1 MDEEKKDLDQN
12 ETTQETE
19 EKVEQNVDAAEEKV
33 EETKEETTD
42 AQEKET
48 VEEEKKEEETPAA
61 TEEEKPNSFEVN
73 SSGEIVI
80 DNTQDV
86 ATTPAP
92 VLDRTVKVKEPM
104 DKKKKIM
111 IISIAVAAI
120 IVIFSAI
127 FFPCYFY
134 YKDKIMVASAEDFV
148 AEEGKY
154 FFLKKDI
161 EVDNLDL
168 SNSNCSIDL
177 NGHTLTV
184 KKTLTL
190 STSGN
195 TTIEIGTRKKGEY
208 TNKGTL
214 VVDNLVVTAANA
226 SFNFAIPVTIAN
238 SASITTKNLT
248 LNGMSVV
255 STATITS
262 ENVKL
267 NGKITVADENTTVT
281 FNNCAK
287 VTIADSIEASNVDF
301 TGTNNI
307 QVNKKANLNNIK
319 LSKETTAQIYGTVE
333 SINGGKK
340 VAMLAENICSNYE
353 DVKLLAIYKPDTTE
367 DLYIKNCEKFIRLD
381 KLSAPKD
388 LIVNE
393 TNGTFILTTAKIDEA
408 KEYKILINGEF
419 FNNTT
424 DGTYDLTS
432 YLASHGA
439 STYKIQV
446 FALGDYNFDTLEEIT
461 DGTAYMD
468 ASEPVSYSYEYT
480 LKLTTPSNVEPIKDS
495 ATGNVKL
502 YFDKVNYADYFV
514 VKVDNQ
520 TVTFKT
526 SELEEAADGRWIA
539 DISTQVSELGYHSIK
554 IAAYS
559 NSAQIIHSK
568 DALTSYKTTKRIE
581 LTDTKATATYTV
593 ENGKYVTTITVDEV
607 EGSSIFE
614 ITVGDNVY
622 NTTLNTLTITTDA
635 IPTIKIKALANGF
648 YTESE
653 EVTITATQAQ

>member
-86 ATTPAP
+86 ASTPAP

-195 TTIEIGTRKKGEY
+195 NTIEIGTRKKGEY

-226 SFNFAIPVTIAN
+226 SFNFAVPVTIAN

-319 LSKETTAQIYGTVE
+319 LSEETTAQIYGTVK

-480 LKLTTPSNVEPIKDS
+480 LKLTTPSNVQPVAEGDKV
-495 ATGNVKL
+495 NL

-520 TVTFKT
+520 TVTFKIADLT
-526 SELEEAADGRWIA
+526 EAADGRWVA

-568 DALTSYKTTKRIE
+568 DALASYKTTKTI
-581 LTDTKATATYTV
+581 AQSISSIANAAYTV
-593 ENGKYVTTITVDEV
+593 ENGKVITTITIDEI

-614 ITVGDNVY
+614 ITVGDVVY
-622 NTTLNTLTITTDA
+622 NTTLHTLTVTTDSV
-635 IPTIKIKALANGF
+635 PTITIKALANGF
-648 YTESE
+648 YTESIVYN
-653 EVTITATQAQ
+653 VTPTQAQ